1 MAIGFGKR
9 GLFGAKMGAPI
20 GTPGIGDDIQRQR
33 MGMPDMAPGLGM
45 QAEQPKQGRGSF
57 LPYALAAVEDT
68 LSRQMGY
75 APQGVARIN
84 AQQAAQQQAMAD
96 QAAEMRKR
104 SLDMADWQAKKQWEI
119 DNAPPPNNDTIND
132 FEWYKGLSGADKEL
146 YHRMKPQN
154 MIVDNGDGTKSI
166 IPIGANGPIVGGGQ
180 QQAPSKPV
188 GGLMPMG
195 GPTQPASGG
204 FR

>member
-1 MAIGFGKR
+1 
-9 GLFGAKMGAPI
+9 MGATV
-20 GTPGIGDDIQRQR
+20 GTPGIGDGIQRQR
-33 MGMPDMAPGLGM
+33 TGMPDMAPGLGM
-45 QAEQPKQGRGSF
+45 RAEQPKQGRGSF

-75 APQGVARIN
+75 APQGVARLN

-104 SLDMADWQAKKQWEI
+104 SLDMQDWQAKEQWKI

-132 FEWYKGLSGADKEL
+132 FEWYKGLSETDKEI
-146 YHRMKPQN
+146 YHRMKPQY
-154 MIVDNGDGTKSI
+154 MTVDNGDGTKSI
-166 IPIGANGPIVGGGQ
+166 IPIGANGPMMGGSGQ
-180 QQAPSKPV
+180 QQAPSRPV
-188 GGLMPMG
+188 GGLTPMG